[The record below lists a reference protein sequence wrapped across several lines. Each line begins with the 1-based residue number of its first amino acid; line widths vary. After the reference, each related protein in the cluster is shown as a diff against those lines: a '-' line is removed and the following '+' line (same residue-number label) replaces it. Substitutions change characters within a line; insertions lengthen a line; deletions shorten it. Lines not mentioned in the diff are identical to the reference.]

1 MLSLSKLQAHEN
13 SIMARV
19 VSSSYLMFED
29 DRANLDLW
37 QYLKFFSEVNTDIR
51 HCFLV
56 VCKFGASAAWMTFYH
71 HGRYRNFLLG
81 RPLGI
86 LKLFPADQELQRKVL
101 TAKPVKAWNKP
112 NWDSLREGVNALIA
126 SLIATI
132 ITLTCLVWLF
142 YAAAPEG
149 IEESQ
154 INNAV
159 TYQVLNTVAALISA
173 GMTGAKFNQPITEV
187 LSEQG
192 FEPLVNAWFI
202 VFWLWVASVLL
213 LYQFDLWTRR
223 RRAAKQERRSQ
234 NSSAPAA
241 KQKRRSPAATNLSAP
256 NPIEQGLNQLSADA
270 GATRMRPVRPAAPEV
285 ADWYV
290 FRSGKA
296 EGPYTALQL
305 WEIQKITART
315 KVKRGESEWQR
326 AGEISELEKYLSEK

>member
-1 MLSLSKLQAHEN
+1 MKIPSWPAWFPHPISCLRTIALTLTYGSTSNFLAKLIPISGIVFWLFA
-13 SIMARV
+13 SWA
-19 VSSSYLMFED
+19 
-29 DRANLDLW
+29 
-37 QYLKFFSEVNTDIR
+37 T
-51 HCFLV
+51 
-56 VCKFGASAAWMTFYH
+56 SAAWMTFYH
-71 HGRYRNFLLG
+71 HCLTGISFWVAPRY
-81 RPLGI
+81 PQA
-86 LKLFPADQELQRKVL
+86 FPGHQELQRKVL

-142 YAAAPEG
+142 YAAAPEE

-154 INNAV
+154 IHNAV

-234 NSSAPAA
+234 DSTAPAA
-241 KQKRRSPAATNLSAP
+241 KQKRRSPAATKLPAP
-256 NPIEQGLNQLSADA
+256 NPIEQELNQLSADA
-270 GATRMRPVRPAAPEV
+270 GATRMRPVRQATPEV

-305 WEIQKITART
+305 WEVQKITART
-315 KVKRGESEWQR
+315 KVRRGEADWQR
-326 AGEISELEKYLSEK
+326 AGEVSELAKYLTDK